1 MVEEDGLYFSLTS
14 ISFEIS
20 HNHLKDG
27 KLGIR
32 CEALFSTIFG
42 IVFEDLIT
50 EEKGSVV
57 TLSKT
62 GKDFEVFSEGLVD
75 YDQDINLIKPLEIS
89 GNANIYKIGD
99 TISLNCSSSYSYPP
113 AYLEWFIND
122 RQVSTAK

>member
-1 MVEEDGLYFSLTS
+1 MIEEDGLFFSCTS
-14 ISFEIS
+14 LSFEIS

-50 EEKGSVV
+50 EEKGSVI

-62 GKDFEVFSEGLVD
+62 SKDFEVFSEGMVD
-75 YDQDINLIKPLEIS
+75 YDQELDLIKPPEIS
-89 GNANIYKIGD
+89 GNANIYKNGD

-122 RQVSTAK
+122 RQVCKDK